1 MTTPAAALAALLDG
15 NARFASGRAEHP
27 RQDAAARG
35 ALTSGQRPIAAILG
49 CADSRVPP
57 ALVFDQGLGDLFTV
71 RVAGHVL
78 GPDVRASLRFAVAEL
93 GVPLVMVL
101 GHESCGAVGL
111 AVDTLREGGDADTP
125 LVRDIAPAARP
136 LLADAEPVRAAVWA
150 HARATAQAVRE
161 DELLAPPIAAGRL
174 AVHAGVY
181 HLATGRVED
190 AEVPRGA

>member
-1 MTTPAAALAALLDG
+1 MTTPAAALAALLGG
-15 NARFASGRAEHP
+15 NARFASGRAAHP
-27 RQDAAARG
+27 RQDAEARN
-35 ALTSGQRPIAAILG
+35 ALTSGQRPIAAVLG

-78 GPDVRASLRFAVAEL
+78 GADVRASLRFAVAEL
-93 GVPLVMVL
+93 EVPLVMVL

-111 AVDTLREGGDADTP
+111 AVDTLRAGGDVEVP
-125 LVRDIAPAARP
+125 LIRDIAPVARP
-136 LLADAEPVRAAVWA
+136 LLAKAEPVQAAVWA

-161 DELLAPPIAAGRL
+161 DEVLAPLFAEGRL

-181 HLATGRVED
+181 RLATGRVED
-190 AEVPRGA
+190 GEVPPGA